1 MLTLDRTNLSIEQE
15 YNILLYICKSID
27 MCVEFIFAYSVTKN
41 SSQKYILKSSKKK
54 KELTSSIYN

>member
-54 KELTSSIYN
+54 KN